1 MNRRQQR
8 ITAISLVLFGVACAA
23 GLTLF
28 ALRDNVTFF
37 QTPTDLVS
45 ASSRP
50 YAGGKTIRLGGLVV
64 YGTVQKDGLMT
75 KFVVTDMNEDVP
87 VEHEGIMPDLFR
99 EGQGIVATG
108 TYDEDGIFR
117 ATQILAKHDEEYMPP
132 EVAKTL
138 EKYGHPGEANKAGT
152 P

>member
-8 ITAISLVLFGVACAA
+8 ITAISLVLLGVACAA
-23 GLTLF
+23 GLPLF

-37 QTPTDLVS
+37 LTPTDLVS
-45 ASSRP
+45 ASSRTF
-50 YAGGKTIRLGGLVV
+50 AGGKTIRLGGLVV
-64 YGTVQKDGLMT
+64 YGTVEKNGLLN
-75 KFVVTDMNEDVP
+75 KFVVTDRNEDVP

-108 TYDEDGIFR
+108 TYDPDGVFR
-117 ATQILAKHDEEYMPP
+117 ASQILAKHDEEYMPP

-138 EKYGHPGEANKAGT
+138 EKYGHPGDAAQKGT

>member
-8 ITAISLVLFGVACAA
+8 ILAISLVLCGVACAA

-37 QTPTDLVS
+37 LTPTDLVS
-45 ASSRP
+45 ANSSP
-50 YAGGKTIRLGGLVV
+50 FAGGKVVRLGGLVV
-64 YGTVQKDGLMT
+64 YGTVEKDGLLT

-87 VEHEGIMPDLFR
+87 VEHHGIMPDLFR
-99 EGQGIVATG
+99 EGQGVVATG
-108 TYDEDGIFR
+108 TYDADHIFR
-117 ATQILAKHDEEYMPP
+117 ATQILAKHDEKYMPP
-132 EVAKTL
+132 DVAKSL
-138 EKYGHPGEANKAGT
+138 EKYGHPAQQGT